1 MARTSVE
8 SAQAVISTL
17 LSEQERD
24 RENLQRMLAH
34 SEKMMEYLQMMRE
47 EEEQRIEAEASE
59 RKQAMRKMFSQLL
72 AVEEE
77 RKERIALHIA
87 DLDGQKTLVDE
98 EDEEHKLA
106 NGKPPQQ
113 RLPAANAS

>member
-34 SEKMMEYLQMMRE
+34 SEKMMEYLQMMRD
-47 EEEQRIEAEASE
+47 EEEQRIEAEATE
-59 RKQAMRKMFSQLL
+59 RKLATRKMFGQLL

-77 RKERIALHIA
+77 RKERIALHLA
-87 DLDGQKTLVDE
+87 DLDGQKPLDE
-98 EDEEHKLA
+98 GEVKPA
-106 NGKPPQQ
+106 NGQAQPA
-113 RLPAANAS
+113 RLTVSNPS